1 MMRGWREQDRWSGR
15 RARGGSGTEGEDWL
29 IGMWRIKGEAEK
41 ILWAEM
47 RKGWKGGQLGG
58 FKKDNWVKEVERRG
72 SEGLHW
78 GKVSGAIWNG
88 ERRMR
93 SNLEAERMTKW
104 WSGKENGGGGRT
116 RKSSQQR
123 WCGLEKERRAEM
135 PSWFPADGSGP
146 QHQHLHTLLHTHS
159 PRSLPHTHHTGGR
172 EKLKWSCFYP
182 EEPILSSTEHQF
194 THNRPQGRHIRLCL
208 CARLCVRACA
218 HIPFFLRRKT
228 LPQNVWVVFFQFL
241 TSDF

>member
-15 RARGGSGTEGEDWL
+15 RARGGSGTEGEDWI

-47 RKGWKGGQLGG
+47 RKGWKGGQIGG
-58 FKKDNWVKEVERRG
+58 FKKDNSVKEVERRG

-104 WSGKENGGGGRT
+104 WSGKENGGGIRT

-123 WCGLEKERRAEM
+123 WLWIRKREESRNAELIS
-135 PSWFPADGSGP
+135 SWWIWSPASTP
-146 QHQHLHTLLHTHS
+146 THSFTHTHTHS
-159 PRSLPHTHHTGGR
+159 PALSHTHTSHGGQREIEVKLFLPRGAHFIFYGTSIHTQQATGKTYPFVSVCASVCAPTFPSSSG
-172 EKLKWSCFYP
+172 EKLYLKMS
-182 EEPILSSTEHQF
+182 E
-194 THNRPQGRHIRLCL
+194 
-208 CARLCVRACA
+208 
-218 HIPFFLRRKT
+218 
-228 LPQNVWVVFFQFL
+228 
-241 TSDF
+241 